1 MKPLVAN
8 EKERY
13 VAASESVEWR
23 GPAADAWL
31 EPLRR
36 RGRDVFAALG
46 FPTTR
51 DEAWKYTDVSPILRH
66 EFKRT
71 QAGCERMRFASLESL
86 QAPEASDRSLVFIDG
101 HYCPELSNVRGLPEG
116 VILGELFAAAVSEH
130 GALVRDRLATV
141 APTETEAFVALNTAM
156 TDGGAFVYV
165 PDGITL
171 EGAIHIV
178 YLAGGADAPS
188 VAHPRTL
195 VVAGANSRARIVETF
210 AAAVDEP
217 AFTNAVAEFSL
228 AEGSHVEHYRVQT
241 EGLAAYHVGST
252 DVVVGRAASYTSV
265 AVAFGGALS
274 RHDLRVILAAE
285 GAECRIDGLYV
296 TDAGQHADSHTR
308 VDHAVAHTSSNQLY
322 KGVLGGA
329 SRGVFNGKV
338 VVHHDAQKTVAHQQN
353 RNLML
358 SPSARVDTKPEL
370 EIFADDVVC
379 THGATVGALEDEEKF
394 YLASRGLDEETARG
408 LLTYGFAEEIVEEIR
423 IESVRRHLDAVLLER
438 FQKGMDR

>member
-1 MKPLVAN
+1 MNPLVAN

-13 VAASESVEWR
+13 VAASESVAWR

-31 EPLRR
+31 DPLRR
-36 RGRDVFAALG
+36 RGREAFAALG

-66 EFKRT
+66 EFSRT
-71 QAGCERMRFASLESL
+71 QAGCERMRFASLEAL
-86 QAPEASDRSLVFIDG
+86 QVPEASDRCLVFIDG
-101 HYCPELSNVRGLPEG
+101 HYCPELSSVRGLPEG
-116 VILGELFAAAVSEH
+116 VILGELFGAAASEH

-165 PDGITL
+165 PDGVVL
-171 EGAIHIV
+171 EGAIHVV

-195 VVAGANSRARIVETF
+195 VVAGANSAARIIETF

-228 AEGSHVEHYRVQT
+228 AEGARVEHYRIQT

-252 DVVVGRAASYTSV
+252 DVVVGRSASYTSV
-265 AVAFGGALS
+265 AVAFGAALS
-274 RHDLRVILAAE
+274 RHDLRVTLAAE

-296 TDAGQHADSHTR
+296 TDSGQHADSHTR
-308 VDHAVAHTSSNQLY
+308 VDHTVPHTSSNQLY
-322 KGVLGGA
+322 KGVLGGS
-329 SRGVFNGKV
+329 SRSVFNGKV

-353 RNLML
+353 RNLLL

-379 THGATVGALEDEEKF
+379 THGATVGALEDVEKF

-438 FQKGMDR
+438 FQKGIDR